1 MLLPES
7 APRGCGTRQFPTADQ
22 NQHGGEESVHHGVVG
37 ALNVIFAIPK
47 KGGELQAMK
56 SQNEL

>member
-1 MLLPES
+1 VWYS
-7 APRGCGTRQFPTADQ
+7 PTADQ
-22 NQHGGEESVHHGVVG
+22 NQHDGEESVHHGVVG